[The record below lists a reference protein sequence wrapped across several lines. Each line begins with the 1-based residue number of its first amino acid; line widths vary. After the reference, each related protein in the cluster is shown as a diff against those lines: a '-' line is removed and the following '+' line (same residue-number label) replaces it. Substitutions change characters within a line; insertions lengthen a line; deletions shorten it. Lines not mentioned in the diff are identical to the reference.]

1 MTDDLVTE
9 MLPILGRS
17 LDLGFNVFDVMHH
30 GTHEKQIS
38 NVFAWLL
45 DVGGTHYLGDRFVRI
60 FIDEVNQSRP
70 DSAPFPYDGYE
81 VRQEVNTASVL
92 GAADIADIV
101 LDSSAARLV
110 VENYYTSDG
119 HGHSYED
126 YLAYSAS
133 DDRQG
138 EVVLLCRDEDRSR
151 QSDGWE
157 NARIL
162 TYSTLIDRL
171 HSEVAADPGYQK
183 ENPDALSF
191 IEQLHRK
198 FVSER
203 GRVKEPD
210 VLKFVTVMC
219 DTGEAERFGRK
230 GQDAVAEQF
239 ASDVAVQARERFVEG
254 RELLQRVKH
263 RLRDFGDGPLREQLN
278 ASLGP
283 DRVRRVS
290 ATYAGI
296 YQWVVNV
303 EIEGLDTDS
312 GETQIQLN
320 FGPSAWFANE
330 RNSHWEHRPD
340 PRTADYSFIY
350 PAHVQGKAL
359 RQSTVTIHEVLEGLE
374 PTDDRLHDEILR
386 LISDY
391 PQD

>member
-1 MTDDLVTE
+1 MLPVGLLIRIPIVEAWQAHATVIRTTAVCYLAGSVPVPVRLPANGATAYAGTRGAAGEGGALTDDLVTE

-219 DTGEAERFGRK
+219 DTGEAERFGWK

-239 ASDVAVQARERFVEG
+239 ASDVAVQARFRRRPPSSATERQSWPRPRPAGECDVCRHLPVG
-254 RELLQRVKH
+254 RQRRDRGARH
-263 RLRDFGDGPLREQLN
+263 RLR
-278 ASLGP
+278 
-283 DRVRRVS
+283 
-290 ATYAGI
+290 
-296 YQWVVNV
+296 
-303 EIEGLDTDS
+303 
-312 GETQIQLN
+312 
-320 FGPSAWFANE
+320 
-330 RNSHWEHRPD
+330 
-340 PRTADYSFIY
+340 
-350 PAHVQGKAL
+350 
-359 RQSTVTIHEVLEGLE
+359 
-374 PTDDRLHDEILR
+374 
-386 LISDY
+386 
-391 PQD
+391 